1 MIENFEK
8 LVTTHTQFKKAY
20 EQFVQNM
27 CYNSSAEE
35 LSFEQ
40 ALKDLKI
47 ILADK

>member
-1 MIENFEK
+1 M
-8 LVTTHTQFKKAY
+8 TTQAQFQKAY